1 MLKEQQTS
9 SSSSSSSSS
18 SFFLFPNPNP
28 VMRSFNI
35 PESMIHPQGIH
46 ICSFLNPKPNAD
58 DKLKP
63 MSPLDVDPCAASRTD
78 VITYTNTS
86 DLTPSEHAGGSFT
99 EPPMAPMASNSP
111 ANSETGPPQIVNDV
125 VETKIESGN
134 SQSIRC
140 EICKVSCN
148 SEEMLREHKEG
159 KKHLKN
165 IQKLSVSSPII
176 QETPPLVAD
185 ATSDHETDKK
195 KKKEDFLQNVPS
207 VESLFTCT
215 IPDLVCHDRN
225 IDTEH
230 LHGEKQETQVNN
242 GTLVQ
247 SSNNGTEKVEEEV
260 CKVTCNSEQKLQ
272 EHNPGKNHLKNLK
285 DSEKI
290 QTPPS
295 TTPIASMA
303 KTPVSKHVEKVEDSK
318 EVKFRW
324 CEVCKI
330 DYSSDTFY
338 RHLRGRN
345 HKRNLQESKKMTG
358 LPSTHT
364 DSGKL
369 TKGEVVNPNEGSST
383 RCELCKVCCTSYD
396 ELNRHLSGKKHKKA
410 EYKTG
415 KRMKGERMLQDMMNG
430 EGKVVI
436 LEKGK
441 RKANDS
447 LASEEDG
454 DVKRKK
460 MMKEGG
466 TASGASITCAV
477 CNVGWTSVVDYMDHL
492 KGQEHS
498 AMVLK
503 QV

>member
-1 MLKEQQTS
+1 
-9 SSSSSSSSS
+9 
-18 SFFLFPNPNP
+18 
-28 VMRSFNI
+28 
-35 PESMIHPQGIH
+35 
-46 ICSFLNPKPNAD
+46 
-58 DKLKP
+58 
-63 MSPLDVDPCAASRTD
+63 
-78 VITYTNTS
+78 
-86 DLTPSEHAGGSFT
+86 
-99 EPPMAPMASNSP
+99 
-111 ANSETGPPQIVNDV
+111 
-125 VETKIESGN
+125 
-134 SQSIRC
+134 
-140 EICKVSCN
+140 
-148 SEEMLREHKEG
+148 
-159 KKHLKN
+159 
-165 IQKLSVSSPII
+165 
-176 QETPPLVAD
+176 
-185 ATSDHETDKK
+185 
-195 KKKEDFLQNVPS
+195 
-207 VESLFTCT
+207 
-215 IPDLVCHDRN
+215 
-225 IDTEH
+225 
-230 LHGEKQETQVNN
+230 
-242 GTLVQ
+242 
-247 SSNNGTEKVEEEV
+247 
-260 CKVTCNSEQKLQ
+260 
-272 EHNPGKNHLKNLK
+272 
-285 DSEKI
+285 
-290 QTPPS
+290 
-295 TTPIASMA
+295 MA
-303 KTPVSKHVEKVEDSK
+303 KTPVSKHVQKVEDSK

-383 RCELCKVCCTSYD
+383 RCELCKVCCNSYD

-415 KRMKGERMLQDMMNG
+415 KRMKGERVLQDMVNG

-436 LEKGK
+436 SEKGK

-466 TASGASITCAV
+466 TASGALITCTV

-492 KGQEHS
+492 KGQEHC